1 MQTNKEV
8 KIDKDKYPETAKKA
22 EYEIT
27 QERMKKLKKEIEVE
41 LDKKDYLLTVV
52 QTGDSVM
59 SGGDHARQV
68 VPRRYYTHASLREIP
83 QVISNMTRPFWQS
96 KSNSLKDDLSN
107 ADEIDFEDKLWGIN
121 TRLVIEPLSKE
132 LEESYL
138 DGSKK
143 GFFETH
149 RIMLAHEQ
157 KKESAN

>member
-1 MQTNKEV
+1 
-8 KIDKDKYPETAKKA
+8 
-22 EYEIT
+22 
-27 QERMKKLKKEIEVE
+27 
-41 LDKKDYLLTVV
+41 
-52 QTGDSVM
+52 
-59 SGGDHARQV
+59 
-68 VPRRYYTHASLREIP
+68 
-83 QVISNMTRPFWQS
+83 MTRPFWQS